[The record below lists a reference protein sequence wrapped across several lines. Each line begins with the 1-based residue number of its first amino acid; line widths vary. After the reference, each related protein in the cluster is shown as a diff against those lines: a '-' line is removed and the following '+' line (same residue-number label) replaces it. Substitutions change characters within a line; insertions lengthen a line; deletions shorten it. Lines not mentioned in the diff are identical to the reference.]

1 LQTGSRLEMDAP
13 ATDYRSALG
22 LIAHE
27 LRSPAAIVSGY
38 LRMLL
43 QRDVERLSDQQ
54 RRMLDEAGRAC
65 GRVLRL
71 IQEVG
76 DLASLEGSCPV
87 RSPSGVAVFPLC
99 GEIVES
105 AAREGGSPTPIFL
118 CADADVSAVVDG
130 DAAWLKRAFGA
141 LITAT
146 AREHG
151 PAQLECHGFV
161 SDESGSRQAVI
172 ACGPPGV
179 AAKRDEITANRAVF
193 DRWRGGTGVSLPIA
207 CRIIEAHGGS
217 VWSPAA
223 GNARAACVWAL
234 PIAASAAPGV

>member
-1 LQTGSRLEMDAP
+1 MDAP
-13 ATDYRSALG
+13 DADYRSALA

-27 LRSPAAIVSGY
+27 LRSPASIVSGY

-76 DLASLEGSCPV
+76 DLASLEASYPV
-87 RSPSGVAVFPLC
+87 RSPSGVPVFPLC
-99 GEIVES
+99 GEIVEV
-105 AAREGGSPTPIFL
+105 AARDGGSPAPTFL
-118 CADADVSAVVDG
+118 CADADRSAVVDG

-146 AREHG
+146 AREYG

-161 SDESGSRQAVI
+161 SDESGAPRAVI
-172 ACGPPGV
+172 AFGPPAV
-179 AAKRDEITANRAVF
+179 AANRDEIMANRAVF
-193 DRWRGGTGVSLPIA
+193 DRWRGGTGLSLPIA
-207 CRIIEAHGGS
+207 CQIIEAHGGS

-223 GNARAACVWAL
+223 GNARAASVWAL
-234 PIAASAAPGV
+234 PIATSAPGV